1 MIGRLLAAVGAMVT
15 AAVCYAASPMWTAW
29 SIREAVTRAD
39 TSYLERKID
48 WPQVRETMRQSMTRT
63 ALDLPD
69 PETVD
74 SVISETDAGPERQ
87 GLWSRL
93 KTRVKAYAGRRMVDK
108 MVDSYVTARG
118 LPQLYKVRSTYG
130 TTLRG
135 ETGDAERWLDRF
147 RQVWA
152 RVMRAEFT
160 SWTVFQVEMRDQ
172 FDAERSFVA
181 LLELRGAE
189 WILTELRVRSLAAV
203 SDLADAR

>member
-1 MIGRLLAAVGAMVT
+1 MIGRLLAAVGAVVT
-15 AAVCYAASPMWTAW
+15 AAVCYAALPMWTAW
-29 SIREAVTRAD
+29 SIREAVTQAD
-39 TSYLERKID
+39 TRYLERKID

-69 PETVD
+69 PEMVD
-74 SVISETDAGPERQ
+74 SVTTEPDEASTRP

-93 KTRVKAYAGRRMVDK
+93 KTRVKTYAGRRMVDR
-108 MVDSYVTARG
+108 MVNSYVTAEG
-118 LPQLYKVRSTYG
+118 LPQLYKVRRTYG

-135 ETGDAERWLDRF
+135 EAGDAERWLDRF

-152 RVMRAEFT
+152 RVMRAEFK

-189 WILTELRVRSLAAV
+189 WILTELRVRSLDGV